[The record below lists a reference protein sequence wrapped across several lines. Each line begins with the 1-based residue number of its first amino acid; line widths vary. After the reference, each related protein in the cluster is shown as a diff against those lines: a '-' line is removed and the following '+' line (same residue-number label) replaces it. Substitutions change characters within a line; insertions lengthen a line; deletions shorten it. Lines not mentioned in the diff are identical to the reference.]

1 MSNETNETNENLDT
15 EILRP
20 GAVDASQPEPLTS
33 KVQLPTRAYVCR
45 VKKGEFKFSSKN
57 NPMIVLVYEL
67 CKLTHVKHGQRAD
80 CVEVAGKLYTIG
92 GVELRPQ
99 YLTLTKEAVGRL
111 FQLQAKLGV
120 KQEVDLKNPQPTID
134 ALIGKVVNAQC
145 GAKEYIKRESLT
157 EEQVAAGI
165 KPEEAEPIR
174 YEDGSPVKGYSFE
187 LFDVLEASSVTVPVV
202 GSM

>member
-1 MSNETNETNENLDT
+1 MSNETQNPNS

-20 GAVDASQPEPLTS
+20 DAVDASQPEPLTS
-33 KVQLPTRAYVCR
+33 KVPLPTKAYVCR

-67 CKLTHVKHGQRAD
+67 CKLTHAKDGERAD
-80 CVEVAGKLYTIG
+80 CVSVAGKQYTIG

-99 YLTLTKEAVGRL
+99 YMTLTREAVGRL
-111 FQLQAKLGV
+111 FKLQAKLGL
-120 KQEVDLKNPQPTID
+120 KQEVDVQNPQPTVD

-145 GAKEYIKRESLT
+145 GSKEYIKRESLT
-157 EEQVAAGI
+157 EEQVAAGMN
-165 KPEEAEPIR
+165 PEDAEPIR
-174 YEDGSPVKGYSFE
+174 YEDGTPVKGYSFE
-187 LFDVLEASSVTVPVV
+187 LFDVLEASSATVPTA

>member
-1 MSNETNETNENLDT
+1 MSNTNENNET

-20 GAVDASQPEPLTS
+20 DAVDASQPEPLTN

-57 NPMIVLVYEL
+57 NPMIVLVSEL
-67 CKLTHVKHGQRAD
+67 CKLTHVKEGERAE
-80 CVEVAGKLYTIG
+80 VVTVAGKQYTIG

-111 FQLQAKLGV
+111 FTLQRKLGLE
-120 KQEVDLKNPQPTID
+120 QSVDLKDPQPTID
-134 ALIGKVVNAQC
+134 ALIGKVVNATC
-145 GAKEYIKRESLT
+145 GSKEYIKRESLT
-157 EEQVAAGI
+157 EEQIAAGMS
-165 KPEEAEPIR
+165 PDEAEPIR

-187 LFDVLEASSVTVPVV
+187 VLEVLELSSAVVPEA